1 VNKNNSK
8 YLHFIYAGGDKV
20 NKKILVIAL
29 ALFALP
35 LVTVMPVSAL
45 GPTNAGGEP
54 HEYSPAN
61 WMSYNYVGVDYG
73 AGWTPTTCGDGTEI
87 GPIGSEANPATLLA
101 KGRYFSET
109 EWTDKD
115 WVYYKFWLDGQTVDI
130 TFPDTSTYTATKFI
144 VITLSFETFEYTLEA
159 YK

>member
-1 VNKNNSK
+1 M
-8 YLHFIYAGGDKV
+8 
-20 NKKILVIAL
+20 NKKILIIAL

-61 WMSYNYVGVDYG
+61 WMSYNYIGVDPFI
-73 AGWTPTTCGDGTEI
+73 GWTPTLCGDGTLI
-87 GPIGSEANPATLLA
+87 GPIGSEADPATLLA
-101 KGRYFSET
+101 KGHYFSEWD
-109 EWTDKD
+109 EPFDEKD

-130 TFPDTSTYTATKFI
+130 TFPDATTDTATKFI
-144 VITLSFETFEYTLEA
+144 VITCQLFTGEYTLEA